1 MKILVPDPISESG
14 MSFSIEACRNINRW
28 VIPCEIK
35 VTVEMIEYAEKLQV
49 IGYA

>member
-14 MSFSIEACRNINRW
+14 MYVSTVACKNINRW